1 MLLDKNIHI
10 IVLNQR
16 NKWAVPAL
24 KRRLEMH
31 GGDRKKLRKK
41 VEDEQAA
48 VRRRVKEKS
57 HKGNEG
63 RRDESRGRRVWAEKE
78 ETKRHYEKTTS
89 ASLRIFSCVTENCKI
104 LTWSVKRPQS
114 ETVMTRLNPTNTPGK
129 QRAHFTE
136 HTVRYGIWYG
146 LWDTVQSDAGYFSTC
161 STNIQ
166 YMLFFSVDKSL
177 HTLQKKKPLFKSTSP
192 SVWVSTL
199 QFSLDHVAFSC
210 FIFQYISKIIILRSH
225 MAIKLWICGHT
236 ASFFLMY
243 YSIVIFICSVMFVL
257 NYFLD
262 LKGEMCHKSFTTSE
276 EKIFVWV
283 LIERCSV
290 QQ

>member
-89 ASLRIFSCVTENCKI
+89 ASLRILSCVTENCKI

-166 YMLFFSVDKSL
+166 YMLFFQL
-177 HTLQKKKPLFKSTSP
+177 INLCILCKKK
-192 SVWVSTL
+192 
-199 QFSLDHVAFSC
+199 AF
-210 FIFQYISKIIILRSH
+210 I
-225 MAIKLWICGHT
+225 
-236 ASFFLMY
+236 
-243 YSIVIFICSVMFVL
+243 
-257 NYFLD
+257 
-262 LKGEMCHKSFTTSE
+262 
-276 EKIFVWV
+276 
-283 LIERCSV
+283 
-290 QQ
+290 